1 MKQYPAEP
9 TPAALLLRLN
19 DVAGK
24 VADLE
29 EALGDHRKT
38 VGNLVEDVEYL
49 KRRAGRVNAVEK
61 AVGALEETIAT
72 MLDNGA
78 GRGQAEGEDE
88 LEDDGKGGKK
98 RREPKP
104 RRDWLNVP
112 NNDVELART
121 WLDGLLAW
129 VPGPLELSTGR
140 RFPTCWP
147 WHGPAVVDLL
157 ALQDHRATVYR
168 RDSDHDLSDFL
179 TRFQVPVL
187 KRLLDNN
194 GVLYP
199 CAQARAHVEPGSG
212 QYEVDYDRLGE
223 YVAWWVNGGQGEP
236 PGLTKKQVE

>member
-19 DVAGK
+19 EVANK

-29 EALGDHRKT
+29 EALGDHRKV
-38 VGNLVEDVEYL
+38 VGNLADDVEYL
-49 KRRAGRVNAVEK
+49 KRQAGKVNVVQKSVDKIEEALLDMRANG
-61 AVGALEETIAT
+61 VGAA
-72 MLDNGA
+72 
-78 GRGQAEGEDE
+78 QAEGEDE

-98 RREPKP
+98 KREPKP

-112 NNDVELART
+112 NKDPELART
-121 WLDGLLAW
+121 WIDGLVTW
-129 VPGPLELSTGR
+129 VPETLERSTGR

-147 WHGPAVVDLL
+147 WHAPAVVDLL

-194 GVLYP
+194 GVLVS
-199 CAQARAHVEPGSG
+199 CTQARAHVEPGSG
-212 QYEVDYDRLGE
+212 QYEVDHDRLGE